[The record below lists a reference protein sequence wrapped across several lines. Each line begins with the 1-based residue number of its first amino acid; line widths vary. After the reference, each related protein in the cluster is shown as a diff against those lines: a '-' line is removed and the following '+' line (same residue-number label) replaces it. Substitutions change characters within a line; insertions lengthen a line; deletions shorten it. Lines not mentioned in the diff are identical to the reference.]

1 MQVEDDRGVAEDSV
15 SAEAVTETLTAANLL
30 KFIVPS
36 VLGFGLFL
44 TPIDCQGN
52 ATVMLGVLVGQAQ
65 AAIGSSMKYATTAI
79 FVSSAAITLFYT
91 FAPDRWTDGTPRLRG
106 VFRTQSVWLVL
117 RVLGGVFS
125 AMTLLQLGPE
135 WVISKQT
142 GVTAYVDIA
151 GMIFCLIGLGC
162 LLLPLLT
169 DYGFLEFTGT
179 MLRKVF
185 KWAFGLP
192 GRSTVDATASWVGS
206 SSIAVLV
213 TSRQYDSGHY
223 TKREAA
229 VIATNFSVVSV
240 PFVVLTAQVAGI
252 PGHFLQ
258 LYTSML
264 AIGVLCA
271 VVTPRLPPL
280 SRIPDDYHPDVGKRV
295 QEEADAGYSL
305 PRWALRQA
313 VQRAAG
319 GPGPA
324 RMLKNGGLSALDLFF
339 TMMPAAMTIEFL
351 ALATYHHTEVLQII
365 TTPLVPVLDLLGVAE
380 SAAASPALV
389 IGLLDQ
395 FVPAIIAGEIDD
407 PATSFVLAG
416 LSVTQ
421 LIFFAE
427 TAILIMRSAI
437 PLSVKQLV
445 MIFCIRT
452 VIALPILAA
461 IAHLIF

>member
-1 MQVEDDRGVAEDSV
+1 MQVENDREIAEH
-15 SAEAVTETLTAANLL
+15 SAGSETKAETITTANLL

-36 VLGFGLFL
+36 VLGCGLFL
-44 TPIDCQGN
+44 TPIEYQGN
-52 ATVMLGVLVGQAQ
+52 ATVVLGVLAGQTQ

-91 FAPDRWTDGTPRLRG
+91 FAPDRWTDGAPGLRS
-106 VFRTQSVWLVL
+106 VFRTQSVWLAL

-142 GVTAYVDIA
+142 GVTAFVDIA
-151 GMIFCLIGLGC
+151 GIIFCLIGLGC
-162 LLLPLLT
+162 LFLPLLT
-169 DYGFLEFTGT
+169 DYGFLELIGT

-185 KWAFGLP
+185 VWAFGLP
-192 GRSTVDATASWVGS
+192 GRATIDAAASWVGS

-223 TKREAA
+223 TMREAA

-252 PGHFLQ
+252 PGYFFQ
-258 LYTSML
+258 LYASML
-264 AIGVLCA
+264 AIGILCA

-280 SRIPDDYHPDVGKRV
+280 SRIPDEFHPNVGKQI
-295 QEEADAGYSL
+295 QEEAGAGYSL

-313 VQRAAG
+313 TQRAAG
-319 GPGPA
+319 ALGPA
-324 RMLKNGGLSALDLFF
+324 GMLKSGGLSALDLFF

-365 TTPLVPVLDLLGVAE
+365 TMPLVPVLDLLGVAD

-395 FVPAIIAGEIDD
+395 FVPAIIAGEIDN

-461 IAHLIF
+461 IAHFIF

>member
-1 MQVEDDRGVAEDSV
+1 MQTENARGVPDN
-15 SAEAVTETLTAANLL
+15 SADIDTETETITTADLF

-36 VLGFGLFL
+36 LLGFGLFL
-44 TPIDCQGN
+44 TPVDYQGN
-52 ATVMLGVLVGQAQ
+52 ATVVLGVLAGQLQ
-65 AAIGSSMKYATTAI
+65 AALGSSMKYVTTAI

-91 FAPDRWTDGTPRLRG
+91 LAPGRWADVTPRLRD
-106 VFRTQSVWLVL
+106 VFRTQSGWLVL

-135 WVISKQT
+135 WVISERT

-151 GMIFCLIGLGC
+151 GIIFCLIGLGC

-169 DYGFLEFTGT
+169 DYGFLEFIGT

-185 KWAFGLP
+185 MWTFGLP
-192 GRSTVDATASWVGS
+192 GRAAIDAAASWVGS
-206 SSIAVLV
+206 SSVAVLV

-223 TKREAA
+223 TMREAA

-252 PGHFLQ
+252 PGHFFQ
-258 LYTSML
+258 LYASML

-271 VVTPRLPPL
+271 VVTPRMPPL
-280 SRIPDDYHPDVGKRV
+280 SRIPDDFHPHVGKQV
-295 QEEADAGYSL
+295 QEEARAGYSL
-305 PRWALRQA
+305 PSWALRQA
-313 VQRAAG
+313 TQRAAG
-319 GPGPA
+319 AAGPA
-324 RMLKNGGLSALDLFF
+324 GMLRSGGLSALDLFF

-351 ALATYHHTEVLQII
+351 ALATYHYTEVFQII
-365 TTPLVPVLDLLGVAE
+365 TMPLVPVLDLLGVAE
-380 SAAASPALV
+380 SAAASPGLV

-395 FVPAIIAGEIDD
+395 FVPAIIAGEIDN

-427 TAILIMRSAI
+427 TAVLIMRSAI

-452 VIALPILAA
+452 AIALPLLAA
-461 IAHLIF
+461 IAHFMF